1 MGFEVQAAITFT
13 CVGNT
18 EGPIVRNAEWAVWR
32 NGVRGVG
39 GELGLGPRA
48 LHPVCCQLESR

>member
-1 MGFEVQAAITFT
+1 MGFEVQVAITFT

-32 NGVRGVG
+32 NGVRGG
-39 GELGLGPRA
+39 GVEGGGGGGGG
-48 LHPVCCQLESR
+48 SSD